1 MDDAKGQ
8 DIPHEQAQPATEFK
22 AAQYVWR
29 KRVAIAICVVSALAI
44 VQVFSSPWTYK
55 KPEAS
60 ITPADKPREEIR
72 EDTLLSLA
80 KQQRRLI
87 VGKIHLNAT
96 GWHSSK
102 KQLVRFMKPT
112 EFVRGWTVPCS
123 IDVYI
128 DMGKLKDDSLDLFT
142 SEDGSKSLTITL
154 PTPEIDMRQA
164 AAIQPDKLKLVL
176 EHGELESGDFMVFRR
191 EAFAQMKEKIRE
203 TLDQNAD
210 AIMEMSKSSAESHFA
225 SFYAALGIP
234 KVTVQWVAELS
245 VPKVEIPS
253 SEGELPL

>member
-1 MDDAKGQ
+1 MDDAKEQ
-8 DIPHEQAQPATEFK
+8 DVQHEQERPPTEFK
-22 AAQYVWR
+22 VTQSVWR
-29 KRVAIAICVVSALAI
+29 KGVAIAVCVISALAI

-55 KPEAS
+55 KPEVS
-60 ITPADKPREEIR
+60 TTPADKPREEIGKN
-72 EDTLLSLA
+72 TLLSLA

-87 VGKIHLNAT
+87 VGKIHLSAT

-112 EFVRGWTVPCS
+112 ELVRGWTVPCS

-142 SEDGSKSLTITL
+142 SEDGRKSLTITL

-176 EHGELESGDFMVFRR
+176 EHGKLESGDLMVFRR
-191 EAFAQMKEKIRE
+191 EAFAQMTGKIQE
-203 TLDQNAD
+203 TLSANAD
-210 AIMEMSKSSAESHFA
+210 TIMEMSKSSAESHFA

-234 KVTVQWVAELS
+234 KVTVQWAAELS

>member
-1 MDDAKGQ
+1 MDDAPEQ
-8 DIPHEQAQPATEFK
+8 DIQHEQEQPAKEFK
-22 AAQYVWR
+22 ANQSVWR
-29 KRVAIAICVVSALAI
+29 NRIAIAVCFLSVLAI
-44 VQVFSSPWTYK
+44 VRVFSSPWTYK

-60 ITPADKPREEIR
+60 TAPVAEPRKEIGK
-72 EDTLLSLA
+72 DTLLSLA

-87 VGKIHLNAT
+87 VGKIHLSAT

-112 EFVRGWTVPCS
+112 ELVRGWTAPCT

-128 DMGKLKDDSLDLFT
+128 DMGKLKEASLTLLT
-142 SEDGSKSLTITL
+142 SEDGRKSLTITL

-176 EHGELESGDFMVFRR
+176 EHGKLESGDLMVFRR
-191 EAFAQMKEKIRE
+191 EAFAQMKEKIQE
-203 TLDQNAD
+203 TLDQNLD
-210 AIMEMSKSSAESHFA
+210 AIMDMSKSAAESHFA

-234 KVTVQWVAELS
+234 EVTVQWAELS
-245 VPKVEIPS
+245 VPKNEIPAS
-253 SEGELPL
+253 DGEMPL